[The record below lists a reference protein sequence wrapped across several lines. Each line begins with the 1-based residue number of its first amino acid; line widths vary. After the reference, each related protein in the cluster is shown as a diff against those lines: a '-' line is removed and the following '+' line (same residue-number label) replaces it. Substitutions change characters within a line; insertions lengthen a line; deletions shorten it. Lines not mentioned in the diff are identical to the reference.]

1 MTDYLLPCAL
11 CGCTKIPKRQGNGA
25 GDYWLEC
32 IECGMSTRLREDGNG
47 IKDWNRRPTT
57 ESDKQEAVKP
67 CTCHPDDN
75 PPVPCAQQYALNEC
89 RAESDKQERAA
100 WSAIT
105 IEAAAYIEDAANCL
119 RDPDAKRAAKGA
131 AEFVRKR
138 RREILG
144 AKSDKQEALDFE
156 ATWEK
161 ARVMD
166 ETPKTVARFIWDSA
180 KAMSD
185 KQEAVACKGTYHCD
199 GLQELVDAL
208 ERADSK
214 GYLPSACRE
223 AWEAF
228 DFRAVLAESD
238 KQEAVGV
245 AVNMPG
251 TDGFTMACFK
261 AADVPVGTKL
271 YAHPIA
277 SAESDKQEALGY
289 TSQQMLNGI
298 SDRWPVIVYKTAD
311 KEYSVPVYAHPIA
324 SADANHEFE
333 WPKLPRL
340 PDPMMYSPQNGLPM
354 FSGHQMQGYANAYGE
369 AVRIA
374 ANRASEEGEKS

>member
-1 MTDYLLPCAL
+1 MNDYLLPCAL

-185 KQEAVACKGTYHCD
+185 KQEAV
-199 GLQELVDAL
+199 
-208 ERADSK
+208 
-214 GYLPSACRE
+214 
-223 AWEAF
+223 
-228 DFRAVLAESD
+228 
-238 KQEAVGV
+238 GV

-271 YAHPIA
+271 
-277 SAESDKQEALGY
+277 
-289 TSQQMLNGI
+289 
-298 SDRWPVIVYKTAD
+298 
-311 KEYSVPVYAHPIA
+311 YAHPIA